1 MNEIWATAIFDAFDI
16 IFFFE
21 QVVMIQRLVVL
32 QLTNDIFL
40 RIILLEKSFS
50 WCAGAAARIVN

>member
-1 MNEIWATAIFDAFDI
+1 MNQIWATSIFDAFDI

-21 QVVMIQRLVVL
+21 QVVMIQKLVVL

-40 RIILLEKSFS
+40 RIIY
-50 WCAGAAARIVN
+50 